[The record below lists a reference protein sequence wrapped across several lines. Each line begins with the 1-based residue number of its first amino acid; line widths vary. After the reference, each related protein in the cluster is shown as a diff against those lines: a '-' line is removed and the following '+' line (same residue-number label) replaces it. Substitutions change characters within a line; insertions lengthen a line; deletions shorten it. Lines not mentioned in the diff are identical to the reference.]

1 MMEMITDILLN
12 AGPIGALAL
21 YMMYLNNKQENKHD
35 NQQQLN
41 LNKIEM
47 MRSNDE
53 AAREAMQNK
62 YEKREDQIRDKY
74 DKVIAKIDLER
85 RDQEKEI
92 ANSINKAVEKID
104 SMSTR
109 VDTLNARFD
118 DINTKIMS
126 TNQKVTQLEAQVSR
140 LDGALDGIKAGL
152 INRQ

>member
-1 MMEMITDILLN
+1 MEMITDILLN

-35 NQQQLN
+35 KQQMQY

-47 MRSNDE
+47 MRGNDE
-53 AAREAMQNK
+53 AAREAIQNK
-62 YEKREDQIRDKY
+62 YELREDALRDKY
-74 DKVIAKIDLER
+74 DSVIQKIDTER

-92 ANSINKAVEKID
+92 ANSINRAVEKID
-104 SMSTR
+104 LMSTR

-118 DINTKIMS
+118 DLNTKMMS
-126 TNQKVTQLEAQVSR
+126 TNQRLTQLEAQVGR

-152 INRQ
+152 ASRQ

>member
-35 NQQQLN
+35 AQQMQY

-47 MRSNDE
+47 MRGNDE
-53 AAREAMQNK
+53 AARESMQNK
-62 YEKREDQIRDKY
+62 YEQREDALRDKY
-74 DKVIAKIDLER
+74 DAVIAKIDTER

-92 ANSINKAVEKID
+92 ANALNRAVEKID
-104 SMSTR
+104 QMSTR
-109 VDTLNARFD
+109 VDTLNQRFD

-126 TNQKVTQLEAQVSR
+126 TNQRLTQLETQVGR
-140 LDGALDGIKAGL
+140 LDGALDALKVGISRK
-152 INRQ
+152 

>member
-35 NQQQLN
+35 NQQMQY
-41 LNKIEM
+41 LNKIEN
-47 MRSNDE
+47 MRGNDE

-62 YEKREDQIRDKY
+62 YEQREDALRDKY
-74 DKVIAKIDLER
+74 DSVISKIDTER

-92 ANSINKAVEKID
+92 ANSINRAVEKID
-104 SMSTR
+104 LMSTR

-118 DINTKIMS
+118 DLNTKIMS
-126 TNQKVTQLEAQVSR
+126 TNQRLTQLETQVGR
-140 LDGALDGIKAGL
+140 LDGALDALKAG
-152 INRQ
+152 ISNR